1 MTITIL
7 LELNTLSLLWHR
19 KDKAMLYKYIENGI
33 IVYIGESNRIPSNG
47 VEITPEEKANL
58 EAVIASKPADTLESV
73 YRLSAETEQYE
84 PFARTHE
91 ETVEWYVENINSG
104 EMTLEEVPDDY
115 RAEVE
120 AQIQPEPSE
129 FQQGYDAAVLD
140 MIESGVL

>member
-1 MTITIL
+1 
-7 LELNTLSLLWHR
+7 
-19 KDKAMLYKYIENGI
+19 MLYKYIENGI

-47 VEITPEEKANL
+47 VEITPDEKAKL

-91 ETVEWYVENINSG
+91 ETVQWYVEQVNSG
-104 EMTLEEVPDDY
+104 EMTLDEVPEDY

-120 AQIQPEPSE
+120 AQVNPTEPDPEQAVVDSIMQE
-129 FQQGYDAAVLD
+129 VSSYGY
-140 MIESGVL
+140 